1 MRHARKHLGWYVR
14 GLSGATGF
22 RARINREDD
31 PQRVQDLL
39 RGFYDPAI
47 ERAAA

>member
-1 MRHARKHLGWYVR
+1 VP
-14 GLSGATGF
+14 GAAEF

-31 PQRVQDLL
+31 PARVEDML
-39 RGFYDPAI
+39 RAFYAPAI